1 MGKKS
6 IKIYLASNVGI
17 DYFFFLAKTIENGGY
32 IVEPIYLIG
41 EAKYRK
47 LSKSSGLEKIWL
59 RIQMYFLYPFY
70 LIYIGFKSKSRSIFV
85 VSSNTF
91 YAPYLVH
98 FFLRFKG
105 IKVIHML
112 YDLFPDAIEISGII
126 TKGSFFSRMIGKIAS
141 KNQATCDAT
150 VYLGNFLKKHTE
162 NRWGKSNVSKVI
174 DISTDLS
181 LYSADFEQLDLS
193 SKLVIHYGGQ
203 LGHLHDANS
212 IIESIKYVCQ
222 SDIRD
227 QIEFN
232 FYVSGSQAQFL
243 EEALKGYPVTI
254 ISTVPSHKWREDIK
268 NFHIG
273 LVSLSPG
280 GATVCLPSKTYGMMA
295 GGMAI
300 LAICPQWS
308 DLASLVDR
316 LDAGWIVNNSVYTSE
331 FEFNQSQENKSITDK
346 KSIELVKKDFY
357 EVLKEVLDNR
367 SLLEQKRRNS
377 FYGVRKNYKI
387 VNLSEKWDNLI
398 SIIKG

>member
-1 MGKKS
+1 MGQKS
-6 IKIYLASNVGI
+6 IKIYVASNVGI
-17 DYFFFLAKTIENGGY
+17 DYFFFLAKTIKTADYN
-32 IVEPIYLIG
+32 VEPIYLIS

-59 RIQMYFLYPFY
+59 RTQMYFLYPFY
-70 LIYIGFKSKSRSIFV
+70 LIYIGLKSKSGSIFV

-91 YAPYLVH
+91 YAPYIVH

-105 IKVIHML
+105 VKVIHML
-112 YDLFPDAIEISGII
+112 YDLFPDAIEISGLI

-141 KNQATCDAT
+141 KNQATCDGT
-150 VYLGNFLKKHTE
+150 VYLGDFLKKHTE
-162 NRWGKSNVSKVI
+162 NRWGKSNISKVI

-181 LYSADFEQLDLS
+181 LYSTNFEPLGS
-193 SKLVIHYGGQ
+193 SGKLIIHYGGQ

-222 SDIRD
+222 SDIKD

-243 EEALKGYPVTI
+243 EESLRGYPVTI
-254 ISTVPSHKWREDIK
+254 ISAVPSLKWREDIK

-300 LAICPQWS
+300 LAICPHWS
-308 DLASLVDR
+308 DLATLVVK

-331 FEFNQSQENKSITDK
+331 LEFDESRGNKSISDIR
-346 KSIELVKKDFY
+346 SIELVKKDFY
-357 EVLKEVLDNR
+357 EVLNGILQSR
-367 SLLEQKRRNS
+367 SLLDQKRRNS
-377 FYGVRKNYKI
+377 FDGVRKNYNI
-387 VNLSEKWDNLI
+387 SNLSEKWDNLI
-398 SIIKG
+398 SIIKP